1 MARIVNAD
9 KSEVL
14 RSISIDEYGNKAT
27 FSSRSGSGT
36 LSVNVKDPKRAE
48 RESLRSFIENL
59 VNAAEDDSADLIG
72 RGDILAELDKR
83 DEDATQKWG
92 ERLPND
98 FSISFWLEPSVMA
111 AIANVYDDGDLS
123 TDVRV
128 AIREALSGD
137 AVNTKGF

>member
-48 RESLRSFIENL
+48 RESLRSFIE
-59 VNAAEDDSADLIG
+59 AISEDETPILT
-72 RGDILAELDKR
+72 ILAELDKR

-98 FSISFWLEPSVMA
+98 FSISFWLEPPVMA
-111 AIANVYDDGDLS
+111 AIANVYDDSDLS